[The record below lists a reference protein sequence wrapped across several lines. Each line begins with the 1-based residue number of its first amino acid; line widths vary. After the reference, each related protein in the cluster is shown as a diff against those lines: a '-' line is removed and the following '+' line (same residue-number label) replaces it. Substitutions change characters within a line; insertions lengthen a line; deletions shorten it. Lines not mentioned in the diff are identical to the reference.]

1 MSALLAHDDD
11 LATQAIDMTAL
22 LAEQDRNRCVTATTS
37 PPSARTPTEW
47 HRRGMTAPAEL
58 DRMISERLGAQFS
71 STARS
76 AFEPSYADF
85 FTAA

>member
-1 MSALLAHDDD
+1 MRDRHD
-11 LATQAIDMTAL
+11 LAAL
-22 LAEQDRNRCVTATTS
+22 RQD
-37 PPSARTPTEW
+37 PTEW